1 MRALHV
7 TSRNVMEALP
17 RVRPDSARQVTISDV
32 ASRAGVGVGTVSR
45 VLNGS
50 PLVRQETRVQVLA
63 VIDELD
69 YRPSQVARRL
79 SLGRTMTVAA
89 VVPYF
94 TNPSFVE
101 RLRGL
106 MDGLSDSDY
115 EFTLLSV
122 QTEQQRDEH
131 LDALARGGRAD
142 GVIVLSLPLSELEAK
157 RFQRADVPVVMVDV
171 SHPAFPSV
179 AIDNVAGGRLAT
191 RHLLDLGHRR
201 IGFVGDPEV
210 NLFGFTASADRRRGY
225 SDALTSA
232 SIDLEP
238 KLVRLGAHG
247 RDVAHRLT
255 DELLGLSNPPT
266 AIFAAT
272 DTQAL
277 GVLEA
282 ATLSGLRVPEDL
294 SVVGFDDIEVAPY
307 IGLTTVR
314 QPLEA
319 SGRAGADLIL
329 RALAG
334 EPIPP
339 VAQILDLELIVR
351 RTTGAPK

>member
-1 MRALHV
+1 
-7 TSRNVMEALP
+7 MEALP
-17 RVRPDSARQVTISDV
+17 QARDDALRPATISDV
-32 ASRAGVGVGTVSR
+32 AARAGVGVGTVSR

-50 PLVRQETRVQVLA
+50 PLVRQETRTQVLA
-63 VIDELD
+63 VIEELD

-101 RLRGL
+101 RLRGI
-106 MDGLSDSDY
+106 MDGLSESDY

-142 GVIVLSLPLSELEAK
+142 GVIILSLPLADLETK
-157 RFQRADVPVVMVDV
+157 RFLRADVPVVMVDV
-171 SHPAFPSV
+171 ANPAFPSV
-179 AIDNVAGGRLAT
+179 VIDNVAGGRLAT
-191 RHLLDLGHRR
+191 EHLLALGHRR

-210 NLFGFTASADRRRGY
+210 NLFGFMASADRRRGY
-225 SDALTSA
+225 VDALTAA
-232 SIDLEP
+232 SIEP
-238 KLVRLGAHG
+238 ESALVRLGAHG

-255 DELLGLSNPPT
+255 DELLSLDDSPT

-282 ATLSGLRVPEDL
+282 AGLAGLRVPEDL

-307 IGLTTVR
+307 IGLTTIR

-319 SGRAGADLIL
+319 SGRAGAELIL

-334 EPIPP
+334 EPTPP
-339 VAQILDLELIVR
+339 LAEILDLELVVR
-351 RTTGAPK
+351 RTTAKPRR

>member
-1 MRALHV
+1 
-7 TSRNVMEALP
+7 MEALP
-17 RVRPDSARQVTISDV
+17 RPRPETTRPVTISDV
-32 ASRAGVGVGTVSR
+32 AARAGVGVGTVSR

-50 PLVRQETRVQVLA
+50 PLVRQETRSQVLA

-69 YRPSQVARRL
+69 YRPSQIARRL

-106 MDGLSDSDY
+106 MDGLAESDY
-115 EFTLLSV
+115 EFTLCSV
-122 QTEQQRDEH
+122 LTEQQRDEH

-142 GVIVLSLPLSELEAK
+142 GVIILSLPLAEAEAA

-171 SHPAFPSV
+171 AHPAFPSV
-179 AIDNVAGGRLAT
+179 VIDNVEGGRLAT

-201 IGFVGDPEV
+201 IGFVGDPEI
-210 NLFGFTASADRRRGY
+210 NLFGFTASADRRRGHIAELAAQ
-225 SDALTSA
+225 SIAPDPALT
-232 SIDLEP
+232 
-238 KLVRLGAHG
+238 RLGPHG

-255 DELLGLSNPPT
+255 DELLGLADPPT

-282 ATLSGLRVPEDL
+282 AGLAGLRVPEDL

-307 IGLTTVR
+307 VGLTTVR

-334 EPIPP
+334 EPTQP
-339 VAQILDLELIVR
+339 AAELLDLKLIIR
-351 RTTGAPK
+351 RTTAAPTR